1 LDSANDRKIL
11 GYFIEEAKEHL
22 ETLEQ
27 GILDLGNLV
36 NNHEQMNEMFRAA
49 HSVKAGAAML
59 GYSSIQKTAHRLEDA
74 FTILKENPLEVDQK
88 LESLLLKSYDL
99 LQILIDKLQSPLGLQ
114 AEEADAIIKNG
125 EPTFVELQAHL
136 NYLLG
141 QGKSTPAI
149 AAVSSISISVRDILK
164 QMLQLFKQQET
175 SASRE
180 QLQELILSLSQLASE
195 QQQWQYLVKNAQSA
209 LANSKHSY
217 RTLAPVIIRELKQAS
232 DLLEWGRGEE
242 ITVSQELQLLAA
254 AKLPQILINP
264 EAELVASTPELLPDQ
279 NLEEALLT
287 WSQNQDL
294 NESEKPS
301 LELSQ
306 IPVNR
311 KAQIASQREAYQMAE
326 EKLTPEF
333 EENQRATLIEETL
346 AWTGGNVE
354 LTEII
359 ISLLIDNKNEL
370 QEGQEKPTIEQLIQK
385 HIVENWLQN
394 KAAVHL
400 QTIQNSLLTPDKNV
414 RSRLEIYQ
422 DILQGR
428 VLANN
433 KPEKLEL
440 QQAELVIKN
449 GDYLEVT
456 NRIYQEVF
464 NVQWI
469 KQELEK
475 LVNAENSPAD
485 LTKIL
490 SFLALLAFLGFTF
503 WSLKTPENTPN
514 VMAPTPEICDQR
526 DFEISLEKNIQQ
538 LQELERKQGDQF
550 YYKCATQLNE
560 LMLIQQAIGLAADNF
575 VANVPGREGG
585 FEILCKIPPTSDNFK
600 DGQYW
605 AKRWHNDKAWKPD
618 IDRALQDNPD
628 CQKLI
633 E

>member
-27 GILDLGNLV
+27 GILDLGHLM
-36 NNHEQMNEMFRAA
+36 NNTEQMNEMFRAA

-59 GYSSIQKTAHRLEDA
+59 GYGSIQKTAHRLEDA

-164 QMLQLFKQQET
+164 QMLQLFKQEET
-175 SASRE
+175 SASRQ

-279 NLEEALLT
+279 DLEEALT
-287 WSQNQDL
+287 SSQNQDI

-333 EENQRATLIEETL
+333 EENQRATLIKETL
-346 AWTGGNVE
+346 AWTGGNLE
-354 LTEII
+354 LTEIVI
-359 ISLLIDNKNEL
+359 RLLIDNKNEL
-370 QEGQEKPTIEQLIQK
+370 REGQEKLRIEQLIQK
-385 HIVENWLQN
+385 HIVENWL
-394 KAAVHL
+394 
-400 QTIQNSLLTPDKNV
+400 QNSLLTPDKNV

-490 SFLALLAFLGFTF
+490 SFLALLAFLGFAF

-538 LQELERKQGDQF
+538 LQELERKQGNQF
-550 YYKCATQLNE
+550 SDKCATQLNE
-560 LMLIQQAIGLAADNF
+560 LMLIQQAIGLAANNF
-575 VANVPGREGG
+575 VANVPGREGA
-585 FEILCKIPPTSDNFK
+585 FEILCKIPPSSDNFK
-600 DGQYW
+600 EAQSW
-605 AKRWHNDKAWKPD
+605 AKRWYNDRTWKSD
-618 IDRALQDNPD
+618 IDRALQDNPN

>member
-1 LDSANDRKIL
+1 
-11 GYFIEEAKEHL
+11 
-22 ETLEQ
+22 
-27 GILDLGNLV
+27 
-36 NNHEQMNEMFRAA
+36 
-49 HSVKAGAAML
+49 
-59 GYSSIQKTAHRLEDA
+59 
-74 FTILKENPLEVDQK
+74 
-88 LESLLLKSYDL
+88 
-99 LQILIDKLQSPLGLQ
+99 
-114 AEEADAIIKNG
+114 
-125 EPTFVELQAHL
+125 
-136 NYLLG
+136 
-141 QGKSTPAI
+141 
-149 AAVSSISISVRDILK
+149 
-164 QMLQLFKQQET
+164 MLQLFKQEET
-175 SASRE
+175 SASRQ

-279 NLEEALLT
+279 DLEEALT
-287 WSQNQDL
+287 SSQNQDI

-333 EENQRATLIEETL
+333 EENQRATLIKETL
-346 AWTGGNVE
+346 AWTGGNLE
-354 LTEII
+354 LTEIVI
-359 ISLLIDNKNEL
+359 RLLIDNKNEL
-370 QEGQEKPTIEQLIQK
+370 REGQEKPRIEQLIQK

-490 SFLALLAFLGFTF
+490 SFLALLAFLGFAF

-538 LQELERKQGDQF
+538 LQELERKQGNQF
-550 YYKCATQLNE
+550 SDKCATQLNE
-560 LMLIQQAIGLAADNF
+560 LMLIQQAIGLAANNF
-575 VANVPGREGG
+575 VANVPGREGA
-585 FEILCKIPPTSDNFK
+585 FEILCKIPPSSDNFK
-600 DGQYW
+600 EAQSW
-605 AKRWHNDKAWKPD
+605 AKRWYNDRTWKSD
-618 IDRALQDNPD
+618 IDRALQDNPN

>member
-1 LDSANDRKIL
+1 MTKSNEDCKKIWEQYL
-11 GYFIEEAKEHL
+11 SEEYVKYVEYVPSIPFETDCYAVIIEPRNHPDLLTVIKSTMFHL
-22 ETLEQ
+22 NETNSPIKWGLQ
-27 GILDLGNLV
+27 IFHGN
-36 NNHEQMNEMFRAA
+36 NNEM
-49 HSVKAGAAML
+49 
-59 GYSSIQKTAHRLEDA
+59 
-74 FTILKENPLEVDQK
+74 
-88 LESLLLKSYDL
+88 
-99 LQILIDKLQSPLGLQ
+99 
-114 AEEADAIIKNG
+114 
-125 EPTFVELQAHL
+125 
-136 NYLLG
+136 
-141 QGKSTPAI
+141 
-149 AAVSSISISVRDILK
+149 
-164 QMLQLFKQQET
+164 
-175 SASRE
+175 
-180 QLQELILSLSQLASE
+180 
-195 QQQWQYLVKNAQSA
+195 LVKNAQSA

-264 EAELVASTPELLPDQ
+264 EAELVASTLELLPDQ
-279 NLEEALLT
+279 DLEEALT
-287 WSQNQDL
+287 SSQNQDI

-333 EENQRATLIEETL
+333 EENQRATLIKETL

-354 LTEII
+354 LTEIVI
-359 ISLLIDNKNEL
+359 RLLIDNKNEL
-370 QEGQEKPTIEQLIQK
+370 REGQEKPRIEQLIQK

-490 SFLALLAFLGFTF
+490 SFLALLAFLGFAF

-538 LQELERKQGDQF
+538 LQELERKQGNQF
-550 YYKCATQLNE
+550 SDKCATQLNE
-560 LMLIQQAIGLAADNF
+560 LMLIQQAIGLAANNF
-575 VANVPGREGG
+575 VANVPGREGA
-585 FEILCKIPPTSDNFK
+585 FEILCKIPPSSDNFK
-600 DGQYW
+600 EAQSW
-605 AKRWHNDKAWKPD
+605 AKRWYNDRTWKSD
-618 IDRALQDNPD
+618 IDRALQDNPN